1 MTTSSQQ
8 DISYREKVRLSWALL
23 ARIASQVD
31 IEVAPA
37 VLHPGGGQYDC
48 LSLID
53 ADGRQLVMMNRNG
66 ESTELA
72 GKQFNDTWTKAAKD
86 ASQTALKIVKKS
98 GMPVSNPS
106 ETPNRL
112 LVSAAQLVEFH
123 LEDERADVRWMW
135 FDGDEESGPND
146 QAIRGFDVPSH
157 WSSLVPPTRYIGW
170 QAWLWLVSYEG
181 RPSSLIN
188 VSSGEVVYADQP
200 GDVTDVYGALADLYQ
215 ARTGQSNLAS
225 ADNETLP
232 LEVQSAIGNYVYAL
246 RDPRNKE
253 VFYIG
258 KGVNSRILQHKKES
272 DENPESQRQ
281 KLARIQEIESS
292 GQKVEHFFIRTE
304 IATSDEALAIEQA
317 VIDAYDL
324 AGMPLTNLVK
334 GHHSAEFGL
343 AGIKDVV
350 AKHAAAPLGRVAV
363 PLVMLNLNSLWNAQ
377 LSAEELYLA
386 SRRFWKVGDDAKAIA
401 EYAVIVAFGVVREV
415 YRIHSWE
422 PTLDPKHAGKSEFNG
437 EPAPEMGY
445 LIGKHVRD
453 SIKQGDASSYHKYL
467 DGYTPPAK
475 G

>member
-1 MTTSSQQ
+1 MNTPLLQ
-8 DISYREKVRLSWALL
+8 DVSHREKVRLSWALL

-31 IEVAPA
+31 TEVVPA

-48 LSLID
+48 LSLMD
-53 ADGRQLVMMNRNG
+53 VDGRPLVMMNRNG
-66 ESTELA
+66 ESTELS
-72 GKQFNDTWTKAAKD
+72 GKQFKGTWAKATKDT
-86 ASQTALKIVKKS
+86 SQTALKIVKKS
-98 GMPVSNPS
+98 GLPVSIPS
-106 ETPNRL
+106 ETPNR
-112 LVSAAQLVEFH
+112 VVAAAAQLIEFH
-123 LEDERADVRWMW
+123 LEDDHADVQWMW
-135 FDGDEESGPND
+135 FDGEDESGPND
-146 QAIRGFDVPSH
+146 YAIRNFDVPPH
-157 WSSLVPPTRYIGW
+157 WSSFFPPSREFGW
-170 QAWLWLVSYEG
+170 QAWLWMISYDG

-200 GDVTDVYGALADLYQ
+200 SYVTDVYDALADLYQ
-215 ARTGQSNLAS
+215 ARTGQSTLNA
-225 ADNETLP
+225 NETENLP
-232 LEVQSAIGNYVYAL
+232 LEVQSSIRNYVYAL

-281 KLARIQEIESS
+281 KLAKIQEIEAS
-292 GQKVEHFFIRTE
+292 GHKVEHFFIRTE
-304 IATSDEALAIEQA
+304 IGTSEEALAIEQA
-317 VIDAYDL
+317 VIDAYVL

-334 GHHSAEFGL
+334 GHHSAEVGL
-343 AGIKDVV
+343 ASINDVV
-350 AKHAAAPLGRVAV
+350 AKYAAAPLGRVAV

-401 EYAVIVAFGVVREV
+401 EYAVIVAFGIVREV

-422 PTLDPKHAGKSEFNG
+422 PTLDPNHSGKSEFNG

-453 SIKQGDASSYHKYL
+453 SIKPGDASSYHKYL
-467 DGYTPPAK
+467 DGYTPPSK
-475 G
+475 D